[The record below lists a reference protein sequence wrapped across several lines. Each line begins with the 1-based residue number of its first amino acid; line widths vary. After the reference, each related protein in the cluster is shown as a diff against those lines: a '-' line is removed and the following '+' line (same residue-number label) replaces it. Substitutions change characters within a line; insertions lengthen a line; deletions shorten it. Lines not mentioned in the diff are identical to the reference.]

1 MRPQANGVSRNRQTQ
16 NGNIGKPSLVAM
28 FPTRKPLSRRA
39 DLLET
44 QRLTAIHT
52 DWMMPPARCVVENR
66 PPFHRSLID
75 VRRVMSGGCGLKR
88 PVKNI
93 SGARFTSQGKDD
105 MSSGQRRLDIEE
117 IGGVTVAK
125 FVDKKILDETNIQNI
140 GNQLFALVDEDGRK
154 KIVLDFSIV
163 EYLSSAALGKLI
175 TMDKKVKAAKSKLR
189 LCCIRPEIY
198 EVFEI
203 TRLNKIFD
211 IKSTQEEALE
221 GI

>member
-1 MRPQANGVSRNRQTQ
+1 MALLS
-16 NGNIGKPSLVAM
+16 
-28 FPTRKPLSRRA
+28 PLA
-39 DLLET
+39 DLLYCHNLTLDIDSHQPHDACAEVEFD
-44 QRLTAIHT
+44 RLRERHSLLLVCGSGSVGGKLSRGVLFGPS
-52 DWMMPPARCVVENR
+52 PPLRREEN
-66 PPFHRSLID
+66 H
-75 VRRVMSGGCGLKR
+75 MS
-88 PVKNI
+88 
-93 SGARFTSQGKDD
+93 T
-105 MSSGQRRLDIEE
+105 GQRRLDIEE

-175 TMDKKVKAAKSKLR
+175 TMDKKVKAAKARLR

-211 IKSTQEEALE
+211 IKSTQEDALD
-221 GI
+221 GM

>member
-1 MRPQANGVSRNRQTQ
+1 MSRGEIFGQ
-16 NGNIGKPSLVAM
+16 ICPLHGK
-28 FPTRKPLSRRA
+28 
-39 DLLET
+39 E
-44 QRLTAIHT
+44 H
-52 DWMMPPARCVVENR
+52 
-66 PPFHRSLID
+66 
-75 VRRVMSGGCGLKR
+75 MS
-88 PVKNI
+88 
-93 SGARFTSQGKDD
+93 T
-105 MSSGQRRLDIEE
+105 GQRRLDIEE
-117 IGGVTVAK
+117 IGGTTVAR

-175 TMDKKVKAAKSKLR
+175 TLDKKVKAAKAKLR
-189 LCCIRPEIY
+189 LCGIRPEIY

-221 GI
+221 GL